1 MIILFNFNMRLLL
14 GLSIFILTS
23 CSSTPKNFGY
33 NYQIT
38 CDVGSR
44 YYYFNLEDGPKAENL
59 RMLWKIA
66 DETINENTWYIQ
78 TLSEKPDFNQKP
90 QITIGSPKQ
99 NIKRY
104 LQRPYKVNENYFI
117 FRSFGEDWEINRIN
131 MKATVIQIN
140 PYAVPI
146 GKATGDCVYGFNTSQ
161 FQ

>member
-1 MIILFNFNMRLLL
+1 MRLLL

-59 RMLWKIA
+59 PMIYKIA
-66 DETINENTWYIQ
+66 DDTINENTWYIQ
-78 TLSEKPDFNQKP
+78 TLSGEPDFNQKP
-90 QITIGSPKQ
+90 TIIGSKL

-104 LQRPYKVNENYFI
+104 LQRPYKVNENYII
-117 FRSFGEDWEINRIN
+117 FRTYFEDWEINRIN
-131 MKATVIQIN
+131 MKATVKQLN
-140 PYAVPI
+140 PCGVPI